1 MLACRHSKDLSLKC
15 LRARAKNMR
24 MITPRKVFFFV
35 PNELTNKGHAC
46 MRESWETFH
55 WSFTNLELL
64 FVISVHF
71 SLGFLKT
78 GLAKIS
84 THSVTWDRALFSFH
98 FENYIPAGKEKRKE
112 SLIQNVYET
121 SSAHFLIDWHLP
133 NQTTKITS
141 VTCFFS
147 MQIFHTREKCR
158 LTALKNSF
166 YLLIFSRKNK
176 KVSTITFNFLRD

>member
-1 MLACRHSKDLSLKC
+1 MKC
-15 LRARAKNMR
+15 LSRFSHTCMFFVGEL
-24 MITPRKVFFFV
+24 PRKVLFL

-71 SLGFLKT
+71 TLGFLKT

-176 KVSTITFNFLRD
+176 TVSTITFNFLRD

>member
-1 MLACRHSKDLSLKC
+1 MQRIWGWSHLEKC
-15 LRARAKNMR
+15 
-24 MITPRKVFFFV
+24 FFF
-35 PNELTNKGHAC
+35 TKWAHQQRTC
-46 MRESWETFH
+46 MYERSRI
-55 WSFTNLELL
+55 
-64 FVISVHF
+64 VRDISLIFYEFRVALCDFCTF

-176 KVSTITFNFLRD
+176 TVSTITFNFLRD

>member
-15 LRARAKNMR
+15 LRALAKNMR
-24 MITPRKVFFFV
+24 MITPRKVFFFYQMSS
-35 PNELTNKGHAC
+35 PTKD

-112 SLIQNVYET
+112 SLIQDVYET

-176 KVSTITFNFLRD
+176 TVSTITFNFLRD

>member
-15 LRARAKNMR
+15 LRAHAKNMR
-24 MITPRKVFFFV
+24 MITPRKVFFFTKWAHQQRTCMYERIV
-35 PNELTNKGHAC
+35 RDISLIFYEFRVALCDFCAFFTWIFENRVSKNINSFLT
-46 MRESWETFH
+46 R
-55 WSFTNLELL
+55 
-64 FVISVHF
+64 
-71 SLGFLKT
+71 
-78 GLAKIS
+78 
-84 THSVTWDRALFSFH
+84 DRALFSFH

-141 VTCFFS
+141 VSCFFS

-166 YLLIFSRKNK
+166 YLLIFFKEK
-176 KVSTITFNFLRD
+176 